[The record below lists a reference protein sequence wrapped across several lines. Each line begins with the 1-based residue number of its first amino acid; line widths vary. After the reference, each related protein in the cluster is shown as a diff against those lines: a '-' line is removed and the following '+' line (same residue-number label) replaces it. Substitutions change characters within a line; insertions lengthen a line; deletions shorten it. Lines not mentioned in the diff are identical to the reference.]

1 MPIEMP
7 LILAVSLTL
16 TVIIELVFA
25 LFLKKRELLLIFLV
39 NVLTNPIA
47 VFLAYMFDRNIFIIL
62 FIEILVVIIEG
73 VLYSKYS
80 QHIKRPFMF
89 SIFANAISYFIGVIL

>member
-62 FIEILVVIIEG
+62 F
-73 VLYSKYS
+73 K
-80 QHIKRPFMF
+80 PNNF
-89 SIFANAISYFIGVIL
+89 